1 MRLKTVKLAG
11 FKSFVDPT
19 SISFPFDLTAIVGPN
34 GCGKSNV
41 IDAVRWVLGES
52 SAKNLRSKLM
62 AEVIFNGSASR
73 KPVSRASVELFF
85 DNNDG
90 RIGGEFSGYNEIS
103 VRRTLDLDGHSN
115 YYLNGTSCRKRDITD
130 LILGTGLGPRS
141 YAIIEQDMI
150 SRLVSSKPEEMRGY
164 IEEVAGISRY
174 LERRKETELRI
185 KRTKENLSRLEDL
198 RQEIGRLLFK
208 LKQQA
213 RAAERYANLRKE
225 ENHTKGLLWASQW
238 QLKADEVAHKDEKV
252 RLQKIDLEEINSLK
266 TSSDSEIDKSRTQ
279 QMEMQTD
286 MDKIQHEF
294 YSLGADISRL
304 EQELKANKSNAMEIA
319 NNLDI
324 NNSALN
330 AKRNEL
336 RKTSKEKEEL
346 KASIDAITPELEK
359 LRNKQLT
366 DINSDSHVESLEE
379 EWNDFSNEL
388 DRLSKK
394 LKEVSN
400 TLLSQIASGK
410 TTEQEI
416 LSDSGLKEVEASLNT
431 LTKVPPILFERT
443 KLLLKGS
450 QKEDKEDRL
459 ELLDKTGEY
468 ADFQAKLAT
477 NISQANHLNSEIT
490 ILESEINSLENQ
502 SIENKDPL
510 EKMEESLEQLLQSR
524 LKAED
529 KMASV
534 RKSIDEA
541 SDRIRNIEKERL
553 DKEQKSITSREV
565 LETLRLEH
573 QASKMEAENIEKQI
587 EQNNLNFKGLLSELD
602 EEKSVEYYQSEMEK
616 IERKISRLGAINL
629 AAMEEYAQEEKRKE
643 HLDKQHD
650 ELMRALETLQNA
662 IKKIDKETRTTFKD
676 TFDNLNKSL
685 AKSFPKLFGGGHAEL
700 ILLDDDLLTAGVGI
714 LAKPPGKRNAS
725 VNQLSGG
732 EKALAAI
739 ALVFSFF
746 ELNPAPFC
754 LLDEV
759 DAPLDDLNTMRFISL
774 VEEMSDQIQFVYIT
788 HNKISMEKSK
798 HLMGVTMQEPGVS
811 RMVSVDVDEAIKLAA
826 SA

>member
-62 AEVIFNGSASR
+62 SEVIFNGSATR

-90 RIGGEFSGYNEIS
+90 RIGGEFADYNEIS
-103 VRRTLDLDGHSN
+103 VRRTLDLGGHSN

-174 LERRKETELRI
+174 LERRKETESRI
-185 KRTKENLSRLEDL
+185 KRTKDNLSRLEDL

-252 RLQKIDLEEINSLK
+252 RLQKINLEEMNSLK
-266 TSSDSEIDKSRTQ
+266 TSSDSEIDKLRTQ

-286 MDKIQHEF
+286 MDKIQQEF

-304 EQELKANKSNAMEIA
+304 EQELKANKSNAMEIT
-319 NNLDI
+319 NNLDK

-336 RKTSKEKEEL
+336 GKTSKEKEEL

-379 EWNDFSNEL
+379 EWNDFSNDL

-394 LKEVSN
+394 LEEVKHK
-400 TLLSQIASGK
+400 LLSQIASGK

-431 LTKVPPILFERT
+431 LTKVPPILFEKT

-490 ILESEINSLENQ
+490 ILESEISSLENQ
-502 SIENKDPL
+502 STENKDPL
-510 EKMEESLEQLLQSR
+510 KKMEGSLEQLLQSR

-587 EQNNLNFKGLLSELD
+587 EQNNLNFKELLSELD
-602 EEKSVEYYQSEMEK
+602 EEKSVEYYQGEMEET
-616 IERKISRLGAINL
+616 ERKISRLGAINL
-629 AAMEEYAQEEKRKE
+629 AAMEEYTQEEKRKE
-643 HLDKQHD
+643 YLDKQHD

-685 AKSFPKLFGGGHAEL
+685 GKSFPKLFGGGHAEL

-714 LAKPPGKRNAS
+714 SAKPPGKRNAS

-739 ALVFSFF
+739 ALVFAFF